1 MMRLALICT
10 AVLCACAQYNATGYY
25 LALALATP
33 GGETA
38 PTLEPEPTP
47 GTNFA
52 LDITET
58 SGATGVG
65 EWGATDSYDIRLSAA
80 PTADVFVSI
89 AFDAT
94 QASLNST
101 TTSPLVLQF
110 SPVCPGMYCW
120 SVAQTVTVGAVN
132 DTTIE
137 GAHAT
142 TLTHTTSGGGPGD
155 TGPAPFALIVDIYD
169 NDVIKKIFVTSSS
182 YNGNMGGVAGV
193 DARCMSD
200 VNYPGSGTYRA
211 LIADGANRVACTTAN
226 CSGGASENVDWVLE
240 PYTTYVRSSGGAT
253 LFQTNAAG
261 IFVFGAMTNSFT
273 GTAQTYYSGLN
284 GDWTTAIGLTCSQWT
299 STAGNFRYGVGNATN
314 SQSIAMGALSCAD
327 NFWRLYCVEQ

>member
-1 MMRLALICT
+1 MMRLASFFA
-10 AVLCACAQYNATGYY
+10 AVLCACAQYDATGYY

-33 GGETA
+33 GGATA
-38 PTLEPEPTP
+38 SAPEPVPTP

-52 LDITET
+52 LDIAE
-58 SGATGVG
+58 STGGTVAG
-65 EWGATDSYDIRLSAA
+65 EWGATDSYDIRLTAGPSAI
-80 PTADVFVSI
+80 VFVSI

-94 QASLNST
+94 QVSLNGVNV
-101 TTSPLVLQF
+101 SPLVLQF
-110 SPVCPGMYCW
+110 APACPGISCW
-120 SVAQTVTVGAVN
+120 SAAQTVTVSAIN
-132 DTTIE
+132 DSTIE

-155 TGPAPFALIVDIYD
+155 TGPAPSDLSVDIYD
-169 NDVIKKIFVTSSS
+169 NDVIKKIFVTSNS

-193 DARCMSD
+193 DAKCMSD
-200 VNYPGSGTYRA
+200 PAYPGSGTYRA
-211 LIADGANRVACTTAN
+211 LIADGVTRVACTTAN
-226 CSGGASENVDWVLE
+226 CGGGASENVNWVLQ
-240 PYTTYVRSSGGAT
+240 PYVNYVRAAGGAA

-284 GDWTTAIGLTCSQWT
+284 ADWTTAAGLTCTQWT

-314 SQSIAMGALSCAD
+314 GQAIAMGALACTD
-327 NFWRLYCVEQ
+327 NFWRIYCAEQ

>member
-1 MMRLALICT
+1 MLRIVSLLS
-10 AVLCACAQYNATGYY
+10 VFLCACAQYNATGYY

-33 GGETA
+33 GASETA
-38 PTLEPEPTP
+38 IESEPAP
-47 GTNFA
+47 GSVFA
-52 LDITET
+52 LDIAE
-58 SGATGVG
+58 SAGATSVG
-65 EWGATDSYDIRLSAA
+65 EWGATDSYEIRLTAA

-94 QASLNST
+94 QISLNGAA
-101 TTSPLVLQF
+101 TSPLVLQF
-110 SPVCPGMYCW
+110 SPVCPGAYCW
-120 SVAQTVTVGAVN
+120 SAAQTVTIAAED

-155 TGPAPFALIVDIYD
+155 VGPAPAAITIDIYD
-169 NDVIKKIFVTSSS
+169 NDVKKKIFVSSNS
-182 YNGNMGGVAGV
+182 FNGNMGGVAGV

-200 VNYPGSGTYRA
+200 LNYPGSGTYRA
-211 LIADGANRVACTTAN
+211 LIADGVNRIACTTAN
-226 CSGGASENVDWVLE
+226 CSGGASENVNWVLQ
-240 PYTTYVRSSGGAT
+240 PYTIYIRASGGAT
-253 LFQTNAAG
+253 LFQTNGAG

-284 GDWTTAIGLTCSQWT
+284 GDWTTATGLTCSQWT

-314 SQSIAMGALSCAD
+314 SQSIAMGSLACVDS
-327 NFWRLYCVEQ
+327 FWRLYCVEQ